1 MSRQNQFFGLADS
14 LTSSA
19 GVFRAKTSPRRAA
32 GRDSTGLA
40 LDCSSRLF
48 ASCLKCEELGH
59 QCPMCSLRTYLLSAC
74 EALSGLSLV
83 WKLSTT
89 RSGSMWWELGRSG
102 HRTGVTVSGSSPAS
116 VTWPTPDCQNVRD
129 GRQER
134 SVSNLQPDGT
144 GRHGVSLHHLV
155 ASLGLRPIQSLPQAG
170 WPTPRAEDTE
180 QTGPHGD
187 ALDTLTSAARAN
199 QPQRRRIQTVQ
210 ITNEWGPNWPSPGAA
225 DGGGGSHLMP
235 NDATSTGRRADGS
248 KTAVTL
254 PGIVRMEQWGTP
266 RVTDNGGL
274 GYQRENHRSRLED
287 QVVMEQPLPYQES
300 VADQLWPTPRV
311 SENDQGAETQQAFA
325 DGSAWQGANRGANL
339 QTAVNGIV
347 RRRIAR
353 PSALSAVD
361 PPSTPVSPSPAPCAT
376 DVPSSWPTPRS
387 SDNENRMTQPAPSHG
402 QSHGR
407 ALAGEAHRWATPRE
421 ADSRNIVTSEASM
434 NDTAERSGPSLLQ
447 QARQPADLSGRA
459 ATHEPTSSEPS
470 ATPTIISDGENWAT
484 LTQRDFRSGRAS
496 QATMERNPQPLNEQV
511 VADASS
517 QLRPTPNCPAPH
529 DSSISAGRPRPNRDI
544 QMLCDAV
551 GRQESCDGLPALD
564 APSTT
569 GSSPGLL
576 HGKWAAQLMNWP
588 EAYTNALLEMFMEYH
603 IKKSCR
609 RRGTETR

>member
-1 MSRQNQFFGLADS
+1 MSQQSLFFDLAAP

-19 GVFRAKTSPRRAA
+19 GA
-32 GRDSTGLA
+32 GRVKTFRQPVAGRGLTGQD
-40 LDCSSRLF
+40 LDCSSRWF
-48 ASCLKCEELGH
+48 ASCLNCETLGH
-59 QCPMCSLRTYLLSAC
+59 QCPMCSLRTYLRSAC
-74 EALSGLSLV
+74 EALSGLSLN
-83 WKLSTT
+83 WN
-89 RSGSMWWELGRSG
+89 RSITKYGVPWWVLGRSEP
-102 HRTGVTVSGSSPAS
+102 RTAATASGSWPA
-116 VTWPTPDCQNVRD
+116 PDTQNVRD

-155 ASLGLRPIQSLPQAG
+155 ASLGLRPIPSLPQAG
-170 WPTPRAEDTE
+170 WPTP
-180 QTGPHGD
+180 
-187 ALDTLTSAARAN
+187 
-199 QPQRRRIQTVQ
+199 
-210 ITNEWGPNWPSPGAA
+210 GAS
-225 DGGGGSHLMP
+225 DGGDGSHLMP
-235 NDATSTGRRADGS
+235 NDASPTGRRADGS

-254 PGIVRMEQWGTP
+254 PGIVRMASLPSTGETTTDEPRQWGTP

-287 QVVMEQPLPYQES
+287 QVVMEDRP
-300 VADQLWPTPRV
+300 VV
-311 SENDQGAETQQAFA
+311 
-325 DGSAWQGANRGANL
+325 
-339 QTAVNGIV
+339 V

-353 PSALSAVD
+353 PSAQSAVT
-361 PPSTPVSPSPAPCAT
+361 PPSTPISQSPAHCAT

-496 QATMERNPQPLNEQV
+496 QATMERNPRPLNEQV

-517 QLRPTPNCPAPH
+517 QSWPTPNCPAPH
-529 DSSISAGRPRPNRDI
+529 DSLISAGRHRPNRDI

-551 GRQESCDGLPALD
+551 GRQESCDGQPDPAS
-564 APSTT
+564 PSTT
-569 GSSPGLL
+569 GSGPGLL
-576 HGKWAAQLMNWP
+576 NSAWVAQLQGWP
-588 EAYTNALLEMFMEYH
+588 QAYTNALMEAVAEQV
-603 IKKSCR
+603 IKKSKR
-609 RRGTETR
+609 RREPSTR